1 MNLNELLNKMPLVA
15 VLRHIKPEEAIEI
28 GQVLIDAGFLCLEVP
43 MNSPN
48 PCESIRL
55 MAEAFGDKALIG
67 AGTVVTV
74 EQVQQVADAGGK
86 IIIMPHTD
94 IDIVKQSKALGLTC
108 VPGISTPSEAYAA
121 INAGADAIK
130 LFPAEGNPP
139 AVLKAM
145 RAILPKELPVI
156 PTGGIT
162 PEKMADY
169 MKVGAT
175 GFGLGSALYKPG
187 DSADVVRKKANG
199 FVVAVDLIRG
209 AQA

>member
-1 MNLNELLNKMPLVA
+1 MNLSDLLKKMPLVA
-15 VLRHIKPEEAIEI
+15 VLRHIKPEEAVEI

-48 PCESIRL
+48 PCDSIRL
-55 MAEAFGDKALIG
+55 LAEAFGDKAMIG

-74 EQVQQVADAGGK
+74 DQVQQVADAGGK

-94 IDIVKQSKALGLTC
+94 VEIVKKSKALGLTC
-108 VPGISTPSEAYAA
+108 VPGISTPSEAYTA
-121 INAGADAIK
+121 INAGADGIK

-139 AVLKAM
+139 QVLKAM
-145 RAILPKELPVI
+145 RAILPTGLPVV

-169 MKVGAT
+169 MKAGAT
-175 GFGLGSALYKPG
+175 GFGLGSALYKSG
-187 DSADVVRKKANG
+187 DSADVVRDKANR
-199 FVVAVDLIRG
+199 FVAAIDAMRG
-209 AQA
+209 AV